1 MTTSIM
7 TLQLNKK
14 QMSLPR
20 KYEQLQY
27 RDEDTNGSQ
36 NDNFPSRDNHAP
48 QRPQRKSQDIYD
60 DYGEYYDDDE
70 WSTEDS
76 AEEYM
81 GDENVRT
88 SVLAM
93 QDGHTKQ
100 YNRKMSTDC

>member
-1 MTTSIM
+1 MITT
-7 TLQLNKK
+7 
-14 QMSLPR
+14 P
-20 KYEQLQY
+20 
-27 RDEDTNGSQ
+27 
-36 NDNFPSRDNHAP
+36 P

-76 AEEYM
+76 ADEYV
-81 GDENVRT
+81 GDDNIQT

-100 YNRKMSTDC
+100 YDRKMSTDC